1 MSLREAYGEVFRSG
15 VPRWLMAFADDP
27 ARAIDDL
34 LLGRFHHGRLQA
46 SEPEDLLLGWLR
58 QLADYEDFTT
68 GLDAAARSWIEQRW
82 GQMLPSPAGHLLPHA
97 WRRLGAIVSAT
108 DELSATARALRE
120 RFDDSR
126 EFLGPLSSSPSHDP
140 LGSYYRAIAEHQHD
154 RRLASHWW
162 ALAMLADGT
171 PFFHGLYGVIGIARL
186 PGRGDHDDGGFRDDV
201 VHAVVQVAKG
211 LSQRSERSLIT
222 TPAADLELRA
232 VAGWALAAFPFPDRW
247 RKALAPGWEA
257 LPERIRRGLQAVIPG
272 LDGRRLAKPPAR
284 SPSRDWSEDTRR
296 LIAKAKRGTASTAEL
311 ERFLAQ
317 ARARAEQT
325 GDSTPLNRAL
335 CRFASIRTVDA
346 GVAVGWAAEARQ
358 WEPWNAYSWTTLT
371 RALQRANR
379 LDDAL
384 TAAWKTVERFP
395 ENVVARAGLAEV
407 LKVADRLVEAEA
419 VYRDT
424 VERFPEDVV
433 ARNGL
438 AEVRRLLEGGS
449 TRVSTLSSGTLL
461 VAREPLAAYASA
473 AVPRSSPV
481 DSRSARVM
489 RREARRA
496 EDSAGATDSGPARLR
511 ERAKQLLDTRLAEH
525 PHDTRA
531 LAELGLLLADTKQ
544 LDEARARLGAEAELR
559 KGDPLLWSSLARA
572 VREGARAHGVRLD
585 EATIEQV
592 LAAPEHL
599 RHLDRIYEPLAYLQ
613 EGRAYLALTDGA
625 ARLEGAAHAFDGLR
639 RWTARPS
646 NPSSFEH
653 WVGEQVRCYAFE
665 GQDLDTEITSP
676 NVEEIASTIDR
687 NARRVDALEEDFV
700 HRFA

>member
-1 MSLREAYGEVFRSG
+1 MSLRQAYGEVFRTG

-162 ALAMLADGT
+162 ALASLADGT

-257 LPERIRRGLQAVIPG
+257 LPERVHHGLQAVIPG

-284 SPSRDWSEDTRR
+284 SSSRDWSEDTRR

-335 CRFASIRTVDA
+335 RRFASIPTFDA
-346 GVAVGWAAEARQ
+346 GVAVGWAEEARQ
-358 WEPWNAYSWTTLT
+358 WEPWDPDSWTTLT
-371 RALQRANR
+371 QTLRRANR

-384 TAAWKTVERFP
+384 ATAWTTVERFP
-395 ENVVARAGLAEV
+395 ENIIARRDLAEVLAVAGHLAEAEAVDRDTVDRFTEDVVTRAGLAEI
-407 LKVADRLVEAEA
+407 
-419 VYRDT
+419 
-424 VERFPEDVV
+424 
-433 ARNGL
+433 
-438 AEVRRLLEGGS
+438 RRPLEGVFG
-449 TRVSTLSSGTLL
+449 LSSSTPL
-461 VAREPLAAYASA
+461 VAREPTAAHVSA
-473 AVPRSSPV
+473 AVSSPV

-496 EDSAGATDSGPARLR
+496 EDSAGATDWSPTRLR
-511 ERAKQLLDTRLAEH
+511 KRAQRLLEFRLAEH

-531 LAELGLLLADTKQ
+531 IAELGLLLADTKQ
-544 LDEARARLGAEAELR
+544 LDEARARLAAEAGLR
-559 KGDPLLWSSLARA
+559 KGDPRLWSSLARA
-572 VREGARAHGVRLD
+572 VREGARAHDTRLD
-585 EATIEQV
+585 EATVEQV

-599 RHLDRIYEPLAYLQ
+599 RHLDRIYGPLAYLQ
-613 EGRAYLALTDGA
+613 EGRAYLALTDGT
-625 ARLEGAAHAFDGLR
+625 ARLEGAARAFEGLR

-646 NPSSFEH
+646 DPGSFEH
-653 WVGEQVRCYAFE
+653 WVGEQVRCHVFE
-665 GQDLDTEITSP
+665 GQQLDTEITAS